1 MAGEMKGQDGT
12 RVSGFVRASENPQP
26 RNCGNCV
33 WYKDDESCGNQ
44 LVVLDPEVPK
54 NADGRAKVDAD
65 DCSNGYQS
73 RKSAIIYAVR
83 HGETNG
89 NKDKLFR
96 GWIEVPL
103 NATGKKEAQAARE
116 YLSDKGIKRV
126 FCSDLGRA
134 QETAKLVLPS
144 VKAEKDPTL
153 RPWDVG
159 MFSGKSRED
168 TQEAFNHYID
178 NPDEPIP
185 DGESLREFA
194 KRQTKAI
201 KRYIKEGQEDGPI
214 LLVFHSSNCIQL
226 EKQVEGKDEL
236 GRPEDTDR
244 VLPGG
249 IMCIL
254 DEGEHGGLKAE
265 VVFGEAKEQPANY
278 GS

>member
-1 MAGEMKGQDGT
+1 MAGEMSGKDGT
-12 RVSGFVRASENPQP
+12 SSGYVHGSENRPP
-26 RNCGNCV
+26 RTCSNCI
-33 WYKDDESCGNQ
+33 WYKDDESCGNMA
-44 LVVLDPEVPK
+44 VIADPAVPK
-54 NADGRAKVDAD
+54 TKDGRAKVDAD
-65 DCSNGYQS
+65 DCSDYFQS
-73 RKSAIIYAVR
+73 RGNAIIYCVR

-103 NATGKKEAQAARE
+103 NATGKKEAQEARE

-134 QETAKLVLPS
+134 VETAKLVLPS
-144 VKAEKDPTL
+144 KKAEKDPLL

-159 MFSGKSRED
+159 IFAGKPRED

-178 NPDEPIP
+178 NPETPIP
-185 DGESLREFA
+185 DGESLKEFA
-194 KRQTKAI
+194 ARQAKAI

-214 LLVFHSSNCIQL
+214 LLVWHSSNCIQA

-236 GRPEDTDR
+236 GRPEDVDR

-254 DEGEHGGLKAE
+254 DEKSAGFKVE
-265 VVFGEAKEQPANY
+265 VVYGESKQENADY